1 MDPGTA
7 LAVVSLTLQLA
18 GTVQT
23 INEFL
28 RTIREAPSELAA
40 LIETMDLMQSNLS
53 QVHYLIEQQF
63 SGSGLA
69 GSPVFILNSLKV
81 CESRI
86 EAQKAWVESIK
97 QSLTARHA
105 MKRTWASLNIRP
117 KKKQLSEMQVQLREA
132 MANLHFA
139 VTNNQWHVQ

>member
-7 LAVVSLTLQLA
+7 LAVVSLAIQLA

-28 RTIREAPSELAA
+28 RTIRDAPSELVT
-40 LIETMDLMQSNLS
+40 LIETMELMQSNLG
-53 QVHYLIEQQF
+53 QVHYLVEQQF
-63 SGSGLA
+63 SDSSLA
-69 GSPVFILNSLKV
+69 GSPVFILNALKV
-81 CESRI
+81 CERRVEVQRI
-86 EAQKAWVESIK
+86 WVEKIK
-97 QSLTARHA
+97 QSLTTRHL

-117 KKKQLSEMQVQLREA
+117 KKIQLSEMQGQLKEA

-139 VTNNQWHVQ
+139 VTNNQWHIQ